1 MSCDGKALVV
11 TTISQQI
18 LDSREAAALL
28 KIHPKT
34 LQKLARDGDVPAFQI
49 GTLWRF
55 VSSELDEW
63 IDKRISSKSPLV
75 S

>member
-1 MSCDGKALVV
+1 MA
-11 TTISQQI
+11 ISQQI

-34 LQKLARDGDVPAFQI
+34 LQKMAREGAVPAFQI

-55 VSSELDEW
+55 VSSELDDW
-63 IDKRISSKSPLV
+63 VQSKLSSKPPLV
-75 S
+75 SVT